1 MADLFH
7 HTDESGYEL
16 GLYRTP
22 SGLHV
27 EATPVDGMYSMVPVS
42 LDEDAG
48 RALLAALVE
57 HYGQDITEE
66 RTDA

>member
-7 HTDESGYEL
+7 HTDDSGYEL
-16 GLYRTP
+16 GLYLTP

-27 EATPVDGMYSMVPVS
+27 EATPLDGMYAMVPVDLS
-42 LDEDAG
+42 EDAG
-48 RALLAALVE
+48 RALLDALLK

-66 RTDA
+66 HTDA